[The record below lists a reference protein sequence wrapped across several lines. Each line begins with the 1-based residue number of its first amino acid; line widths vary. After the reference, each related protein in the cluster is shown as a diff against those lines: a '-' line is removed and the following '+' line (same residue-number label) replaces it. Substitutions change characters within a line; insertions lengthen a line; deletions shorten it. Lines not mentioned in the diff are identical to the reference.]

1 MSAMDPED
9 ALDQL
14 LNSTWSNMA
23 QQLSMLHRSLS
34 ADIQQ
39 QHRERKAEQA
49 QQARLQAAE
58 IKEMEAQ
65 RARLLSWESAHR
77 RELNNGFESVLN
89 ATVLGTRGCSPLSD
103 TSLLKAWNVSE
114 MLVGTDPGYAAQLNR
129 ARNLME
135 TEWSQRHPGETIG
148 QQADRV
154 MNNVTIT
161 YVDRTP
167 ALEDTLA
174 AFEKAGFTVRLDH
187 DDTSPDE
194 FRARHDGETF
204 HVAPENG
211 EGWNGQRNDL
221 IAECVMMQAVVSID
235 EAGQQISHLRDAGL
249 PESSGGDNRSEG
261 DEPSSLFEGS
271 MNENENAAPAS
282 DLPEP
287 SDPTWRSGTRCFP
300 EAVRRRT
307 RERVTTF
314 RPKRRPRRK
323 EGRGPQNP
331 RPGETCH
338 PVRPPER
345 TRPTWS
351 TCTSRRNGT
360 VRTCSARTVPS
371 RRPGSRRPRR
381 RPWNRPCRTSPPSSG
396 PDGRTRP
403 TSRSAA
409 AEPSSSPS
417 CGMNAVDSAAPA
429 GRIVEYDGFD

>member
-161 YVDRTP
+161 YVDRPPSRTP
-167 ALEDTLA
+167 
-174 AFEKAGFTVRLDH
+174 
-187 DDTSPDE
+187 
-194 FRARHDGETF
+194 
-204 HVAPENG
+204 
-211 EGWNGQRNDL
+211 W
-221 IAECVMMQAVVSID
+221 
-235 EAGQQISHLRDAGL
+235 
-249 PESSGGDNRSEG
+249 
-261 DEPSSLFEGS
+261 
-271 MNENENAAPAS
+271 
-282 DLPEP
+282 
-287 SDPTWRSGTRCFP
+287 
-300 EAVRRRT
+300 
-307 RERVTTF
+307 
-314 RPKRRPRRK
+314 PR
-323 EGRGPQNP
+323 
-331 RPGETCH
+331 
-338 PVRPPER
+338 
-345 TRPTWS
+345 
-351 TCTSRRNGT
+351 
-360 VRTCSARTVPS
+360 S
-371 RRPGSRRPRR
+371 RRPASPSDSTTTTPRR
-381 RPWNRPCRTSPPSSG
+381 TSSG
-396 PDGRTRP
+396 PGTTARRSMSPRRTERDGTGSG
-403 TSRSAA
+403 TT
-409 AEPSSSPS
+409 
-417 CGMNAVDSAAPA
+417 
-429 GRIVEYDGFD
+429 

>member
-39 QHRERKAEQA
+39 QQRERKAEQA

-129 ARNLME
+129 ARSLME

-161 YVDRTP
+161 YVDR
-167 ALEDTLA
+167 
-174 AFEKAGFTVRLDH
+174 TVRLDH

-221 IAECVMMQAVVSID
+221 IAECVMMQAVVSVD

-271 MNENENAAPAS
+271 MNENEDAAPVS

-287 SDPTWRSGTRCFP
+287 SGDDDVEKHDGTSSGDDPVADGGKTDDVPTETPVP
-300 EAVRRRT
+300 E
-307 RERVTTF
+307 
-314 RPKRRPRRK
+314 KRRK
-323 EGRGPQNP
+323 MTVESETGGDLSSSETT
-331 RPGETCH
+331 GEDKTDL
-338 PVRPPER
+338 VDLYEPEE
-345 TRPTWS
+345 WD
-351 TCTSRRNGT
+351 
-360 VRTCSARTVPS
+360 
-371 RRPGSRRPRR
+371 
-381 RPWNRPCRTSPPSSG
+381 G
-396 PDGRTRP
+396 PDLFG
-403 TSRSAA
+403 AY
-409 AEPSSSPS
+409 SPEQE
-417 CGMNAVDSAAPA
+417 ARITPPAAPA
-429 GRIVEYDGFD
+429 MEPSLPDVPTVKQAGR

>member
-287 SDPTWRSGTRCFP
+287 SGSDMEERDGASSGDDPTADGGKADDVSAETPAP
-300 EAVRRRT
+300 E
-307 RERVTTF
+307 
-314 RPKRRPRRK
+314 KRRKRTA
-323 EGRGPQNP
+323 ESET
-331 RPGETCH
+331 GETCH

-360 VRTCSARTVPS
+360 DPTCSARTVPS

-381 RPWNRPCRTSPPSSG
+381 RPWSRPCRTSPPSNR

-409 AEPSSSPS
+409 ADASSPS

>member
-1 MSAMDPED
+1 
-9 ALDQL
+9 
-14 LNSTWSNMA
+14 
-23 QQLSMLHRSLS
+23 
-34 ADIQQ
+34 
-39 QHRERKAEQA
+39 
-49 QQARLQAAE
+49 
-58 IKEMEAQ
+58 
-65 RARLLSWESAHR
+65 
-77 RELNNGFESVLN
+77 
-89 ATVLGTRGCSPLSD
+89 
-103 TSLLKAWNVSE
+103 
-114 MLVGTDPGYAAQLNR
+114 
-129 ARNLME
+129 ME

-287 SDPTWRSGTRCFP
+287 SGSDMEERDGASSGDDPTADGGKADDVSA
-300 EAVRRRT
+300 E
-307 RERVTTF
+307 
-314 RPKRRPRRK
+314 RRPRRK
-323 EGRGPQNP
+323 EGRGPSNP

-338 PVRPPER
+338 PARPPER

-360 VRTCSARTVPS
+360 DPTCSARTVPS

-381 RPWNRPCRTSPPSSG
+381 RPWSRPCRTSPPSNR

-409 AEPSSSPS
+409 ADASSPS

>member
-287 SDPTWRSGTRCFP
+287 SGSDMEERDGASSGDDPTADGGKR
-300 EAVRRRT
+300 
-307 RERVTTF
+307 TTF

-323 EGRGPQNP
+323 EGRGPSNP

-338 PVRPPER
+338 PARPPER

-360 VRTCSARTVPS
+360 DPTCSARTVPS

-381 RPWNRPCRTSPPSSG
+381 RPWSRPCRTSPPSNR

-409 AEPSSSPS
+409 ADASSPS

>member
-287 SDPTWRSGTRCFP
+287 SGSDMEERDGASSGDDPTADGEKR
-300 EAVRRRT
+300 
-307 RERVTTF
+307 TTF

-323 EGRGPQNP
+323 EGRGPSNP

-338 PVRPPER
+338 PARPPER

-360 VRTCSARTVPS
+360 DPTCSARTVPS

-381 RPWNRPCRTSPPSSG
+381 RPWSRPCRTSPPSTR

-409 AEPSSSPS
+409 ADASSPS

>member
-77 RELNNGFESVLN
+77 RELNNGFE
-89 ATVLGTRGCSPLSD
+89 
-103 TSLLKAWNVSE
+103 
-114 MLVGTDPGYAAQLNR
+114 R
-129 ARNLME
+129 AER
-135 TEWSQRHPGETIG
+135 
-148 QQADRV
+148 D
-154 MNNVTIT
+154 
-161 YVDRTP
+161 
-167 ALEDTLA
+167 
-174 AFEKAGFTVRLDH
+174 
-187 DDTSPDE
+187 
-194 FRARHDGETF
+194 RARH
-204 HVAPENG
+204 
-211 EGWNGQRNDL
+211 EGMFPVERHKPAEGLERQRNARRHGPWLRRPAQPGAQPHGDGMV
-221 IAECVMMQAVVSID
+221 AAPSRRD
-235 EAGQQISHLRDAGL
+235 HRTAGRPRHEQRHHHLRGPHARPRGHPGRVREGRLHRQTRPRRHLAGRVQGPARRRDVPCRPGERRGMERAAERPDRRMRDDAGRRVHRR
-249 PESSGGDNRSEG
+249 GR
-261 DEPSSLFEGS
+261 
-271 MNENENAAPAS
+271 PA
-282 DLPEP
+282 DQPP
-287 SDPTWRSGTRCFP
+287 
-300 EAVRRRT
+300 ARRRT
-307 RERVTTF
+307 ARILGRGQPQRGRRTVQPVRGLHERERERGPSLRPAGTVRIRHGGTRRSVF
-314 RPKRRPRRK
+314 RGRSNGGWGKADDVSAETPAPEKRRKRAV
-323 EGRGPQNP
+323 ESET
-331 RPGETCH
+331 GETCH
-338 PVRPPER
+338 PARPPER

-360 VRTCSARTVPS
+360 DPTCSARTVPS

-381 RPWNRPCRTSPPSSG
+381 RPWSRPCRTSPPSNR

-409 AEPSSSPS
+409 ADASSPS

>member
-39 QHRERKAEQA
+39 QQRERKAEQA

-89 ATVLGTRGCSPLSD
+89 ATVLGTRGCAPLSD

-221 IAECVMMQAVVSID
+221 IAECVMMQAVVSVD

-271 MNENENAAPAS
+271 MNENENAAPVS

-287 SDPTWRSGTRCFP
+287 SGDDDVEKHDGTSSGDDPVADGGKTDDVPTETPAP
-300 EAVRRRT
+300 E
-307 RERVTTF
+307 
-314 RPKRRPRRK
+314 KRRK
-323 EGRGPQNP
+323 MTVES
-331 RPGETCH
+331 ET
-338 PVRPPER
+338 
-345 TRPTWS
+345 
-351 TCTSRRNGT
+351 G
-360 VRTCSARTVPS
+360 
-371 RRPGSRRPRR
+371 G
-381 RPWNRPCRTSPPSSG
+381 
-396 PDGRTRP
+396 DL
-403 TSRSAA
+403 
-409 AEPSSSPS
+409 SSSETT
-417 CGMNAVDSAAPA
+417 GEDKTDLVDLFGAYSPEQEARITPPAAPA
-429 GRIVEYDGFD
+429 MEPSLPDVPTVKQAGR

>member
-23 QQLSMLHRSLS
+23 QQLGMLHRSLS

-148 QQADRV
+148 QQANRV

-287 SDPTWRSGTRCFP
+287 SGSDMEERDGASSGDDPTADEGKADDVSAETPAP
-300 EAVRRRT
+300 E
-307 RERVTTF
+307 
-314 RPKRRPRRK
+314 KRRK
-323 EGRGPQNP
+323 MTVESET
-331 RPGETCH
+331 GETCH
-338 PVRPPER
+338 PARPPER

-360 VRTCSARTVPS
+360 DPTCSARTVPS

-381 RPWNRPCRTSPPSSG
+381 RPWSRPCRTSPPSNR

-409 AEPSSSPS
+409 ADASSPS